1 MINFPSFPDHS
12 LIWIFG
18 IVLPFLSGLQ
28 SEKLRGTIQFDA
40 SSRKKLYLGNS
51 IMLAISGSTVL
62 VLWLI
67 KNRSFSELG
76 FTKSIEITPMVW
88 GIISLFV
95 IAYLLDLFI
104 TLKEL
109 NKSNGIKEKDWF
121 EKSSF
126 LPEKIRELPAYIL
139 LCICAGVFEEII
151 YRGFMVT
158 YFLRNQDGTT
168 FPIIAIM
175 APSILFSLAH
185 YYQGWSSVVKIFIF
199 ASLLS
204 GIFIV
209 SKSIYPTMV
218 LHFLID
224 LTSGLIIM
232 KKNKHKTQ

>member
-1 MINFPSFPDHS
+1 MINFPSLADHS

-18 IVLPFLSGLQ
+18 IVLPFLSGSQ
-28 SEKLRGTIQFDA
+28 SEKLRGSIQFDA

-51 IMLAISGSTVL
+51 FMLAISGSSVL

-67 KNRSFSELG
+67 KDRSFSELG

-109 NKSNGIKEKDWF
+109 NKSNGTKEKDWF

-139 LCICAGVFEEII
+139 LCACAGVFEEII

-158 YFLRNQDGTT
+158 YFLTNQDGTT
-168 FPIIAIM
+168 FPIIAIV

-185 YYQGWSSVVKIFIF
+185 YYQGWSSVLKIFIF

-232 KKNKHKTQ
+232 KKNKRQTQ

>member
-1 MINFPSFPDHS
+1 MINFPSFADHS

-28 SEKLRGTIQFDA
+28 SEKLRGSILFDA
-40 SSRKKLYLGNS
+40 HSRKKLYLGNS
-51 IMLAISGSTVL
+51 FMLAISGSSVL
-62 VLWLI
+62 ALWLI
-67 KNRSFSELG
+67 KGRKFSELG
-76 FTKSIEITPMVW
+76 FTQSIEITPMVW
-88 GIISLFV
+88 GTISLFIV
-95 IAYLLDLFI
+95 AYLVDLFI

-109 NKSNGIKEKDWF
+109 NNSNTPKEKDWF

-126 LPEKIRELPAYIL
+126 LPEKTKELPAYIL
-139 LCICAGVFEEII
+139 LCICAGIFEEII

-158 YFLRNQDGTT
+158 YFLPNQVGTN
-168 FPIIAIM
+168 FPIIAIV

-185 YYQGWSSVVKIFIF
+185 YYQGWTSVLKIFIF

-209 SKSIYPTMV
+209 SKSIYPTMI

-224 LTSGLIIM
+224 LTSGLLIM
-232 KKNKHKTQ
+232 KKNKQQTQ